1 MELTLVRHGQSTAN
15 RDGILQGQIDPPL
28 SELGRRQA
36 AQLGAWFR
44 ERRMAWDAVYCSHLC
59 RARDTARIITE
70 QLGRPGAVD
79 DPDLAEIHAGEMQG
93 KTGEQLRLDHA
104 SFYGRGIDGL
114 GDYSEFGGESYDA
127 VQLRVRRFV
136 AMLADRHRAGAHR
149 VLIVS
154 HGGLLFQLT
163 KTLVCHPV
171 PRVLLLRFSN
181 CSATRLVLR
190 ERRGTYIGE
199 IEWHFP
205 LDLIGGDPSG
215 GAAALLY

>member
-15 RDGILQGQIDPPL
+15 RDGILLGQIDPPL
-28 SELGRRQA
+28 SDLGRRQA

-44 ERRMAWDAVYCSHLC
+44 ERRMTWDAVYCSPLQ
-59 RARDTARIITE
+59 RACDTARIITE
-70 QLGRPGAVD
+70 QLARPDAVTE
-79 DPDLAEIHAGEMQG
+79 PDLAEIHAGEMQG
-93 KTGEQLRLDHA
+93 KTGAQLRLDHA
-104 SFYGRGIDGL
+104 SFYDRGIDGL
-114 GDYSEFGGESYDA
+114 GDYAEFGGESYDA
-127 VQLRVRRFV
+127 EQERVRRFV
-136 AMLADRHRAGAHR
+136 ANLTERHRAGAHG

-163 KTLVCHPV
+163 KSLICHPV
-171 PRVLLLRFSN
+171 PRLLMLRFSN
-181 CSATRLVLR
+181 CSATRLHLR

-205 LDLIGGDPSG
+205 LDMIGGDPSG